1 MSKNIINNPTS
12 FDKLLEQYD
21 YKYPEHLIATSPSD
35 PRESARLLVYN
46 RKTDSIT
53 HTTFEHI
60 TDFLPRNS
68 VLVFNQTK
76 VIPARLKV
84 TKPTGGTVTLLY
96 LNHTDSTI
104 HALSNKPLTPGMNLK
119 IFMPDCDSSPP
130 AKEGATSPKVVGG
143 DCALTVLEKTTK
155 GYLLKPNFPTTQI
168 YDILEKHGTTPIPPY
183 IKNPNL
189 EEQKLREDYQT
200 IFAKHQGSVAAP
212 TASLHFSEKLIEKI
226 KSAGIQIEYVT
237 LHVGLGTFA
246 PLTKDHIDS
255 GSLHEEWY
263 EVSTDTAERLN
274 QAKEQGKIIIP
285 VGTTSTRTLESASDE
300 NHKLK
305 KLTGTTT
312 LFIQEN
318 YQFKFADSI
327 ITNFHVPKSSL
338 LMLVSAF
345 ATRKKLLEIYKTAI
359 TKNYKI
365 FSFGD
370 GMLIL

>member
-1 MSKNIINNPTS
+1 M
-12 FDKLLEQYD
+12 
-21 YKYPEHLIATSPSD
+21 
-35 PRESARLLVYN
+35 
-46 RKTDSIT
+46 
-53 HTTFEHI
+53 
-60 TDFLPRNS
+60 
-68 VLVFNQTK
+68 
-76 VIPARLKV
+76 
-84 TKPTGGTVTLLY
+84 
-96 LNHTDSTI
+96 
-104 HALSNKPLTPGMNLK
+104 
-119 IFMPDCDSSPP
+119 
-130 AKEGATSPKVVGG
+130 VGG
-143 DCALTVLEKTTK
+143 GCTLTVLEKTTK
-155 GYLLKPNFPTTQI
+155 GYLLKPNFPITQI

-246 PLTKDHIDS
+246 PLTEDHIKS
-255 GSLHEEWY
+255 GNLHEEWY

-359 TKNYKI
+359 TKNYKL